1 MGKQLLIEEF
11 KMSIFLFIQILF
23 IIIGAV
29 FLFIA
34 FNMLRPKANEQRLV
48 QDQFLFYLILGL
60 FFIFSTFLLEYL
72 S

>member
-48 QDQFLFYLILGL
+48 QDQFLFYLILGSFFYFFYL
-60 FFIFSTFLLEYL
+60 FARIS
-72 S
+72 